1 MIKHI
6 FIILVLISPI
16 SANLGDTYFA
26 NESGHTDNIYGVYND
41 SCIETVNYLY
51 LFYNS
56 PDDENIT
63 EAWENTSIWLEN
75 ITQIEDKAFKADIYY
90 ID

>member
-6 FIILVLISPI
+6 FIILLLISPI
-16 SANLGDTYFA
+16 TAKLGDVYFE
-26 NESGHTDNIYGVYND
+26 NESGHTDNIYGVYNS

-56 PDDENIT
+56 PDNENIT
-63 EAWENTSIWLEN
+63 EAWENTNIWLEN
-75 ITQIEDKAFKADIYY
+75 ITQIGEKAFKADLYY
-90 ID
+90 LD